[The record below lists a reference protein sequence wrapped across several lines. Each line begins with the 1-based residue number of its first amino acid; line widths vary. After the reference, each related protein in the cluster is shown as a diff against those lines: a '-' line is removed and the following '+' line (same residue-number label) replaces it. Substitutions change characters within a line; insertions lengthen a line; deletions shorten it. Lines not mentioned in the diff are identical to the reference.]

1 MMQICYTASLSSFVD
16 RYNSSSTPSVI
27 QFSLHTLQRNPD
39 ATMWNCLLF
48 TSMPVYDITH
58 TPIIIVGGFSIPP
71 LHEHTPLYYIC
82 VIDDDGADQTLHRG
96 PNTENNKAAWFA
108 LHMSNAANEVV
119 WVSIYEQ
126 HPPKAFLFTT
136 VWIGDIHSQNG

>member
-16 RYNSSSTPSVI
+16 RYNSSSTPSTI
-27 QFSLHTLQRNPD
+27 QFSLHISQRNPV
-39 ATMWNCLLF
+39 AAMWNCLLF

-58 TPIIIVGGFSIPP
+58 TPIIIVDSISRHYTSIHHCIIYALLMMMEQTKPCIVDSTQKTTK
-71 LHEHTPLYYIC
+71 LHGLLCTC
-82 VIDDDGADQTLHRG
+82 RMQQD
-96 PNTENNKAAWFA
+96 
-108 LHMSNAANEVV
+108 EVV